1 MSAEVGQRQQRR
13 RQQQEDEEEQEEN
26 SSIDVTQ
33 SVEEDVPLDHPLLYA
48 DALVGDVRPYFK
60 GVPTMWWGILLTFL
74 HVAFV
79 ALTFTLG
86 FLCVTPY
93 ICKNVLWSF
102 KPLTIIIIAK
112 VVLWILHAVF
122 EFYLQAQ
129 HSKVRNRGYLALY
142 RSVRHLKHLPLFI
155 HSMGNVVILLIFA
168 TQLSFELKGLMMYFI
183 LGVLTVEL
191 FFSSVC
197 LFIYTVKIAKF
208 NMMKPCPDIQEEERR
223 HRYPNR
229 TNILS
234 ETGFRDGSNLENLV
248 EKQADLIDYLKMHN
262 VQLSRRLLAL
272 ISQQVRD

>member
-1 MSAEVGQRQQRR
+1 MEEVSLKS
-13 RQQQEDEEEQEEN
+13 N

-60 GVPTMWWGILLTFL
+60 GVPTVWWGILLTFL

-79 ALTFTLG
+79 ALAFTLG
-86 FLCVTPY
+86 FLCVTSSD

-102 KPLTIIIIAK
+102 KPVTIIVIAK
-112 VVLWILHAVF
+112 IVLWILHAVF

-129 HSKVRNRGYLALY
+129 HSKVRSRGYLALY

-155 HSMGNVVILLIFA
+155 NSTGNVGILLIFA
-168 TQLSFELKGLMMYFI
+168 VQLSFELKGLMMYLI

-191 FFSSVC
+191 FFSSAC

-208 NMMKPCPDIQEEERR
+208 NSMKPCPDIQEEEGR

-229 TNILS
+229 PNILS
-234 ETGFRDGSNLENLV
+234 ETGFSDGSNLENLV

>member
-1 MSAEVGQRQQRR
+1 MSAEVGQR
-13 RQQQEDEEEQEEN
+13 RQQEEEEEEEKN

-60 GVPTMWWGILLTFL
+60 G
-74 HVAFV
+74 
-79 ALTFTLG
+79 
-86 FLCVTPY
+86 
-93 ICKNVLWSF
+93 
-102 KPLTIIIIAK
+102 
-112 VVLWILHAVF
+112 
-122 EFYLQAQ
+122 
-129 HSKVRNRGYLALY
+129 
-142 RSVRHLKHLPLFI
+142 
-155 HSMGNVVILLIFA
+155 NVVILLIFA
-168 TQLSFELKGLMMYFI
+168 TQLSFELKGLMMYLI

-208 NMMKPCPDIQEEERR
+208 NVMKPCPDIQEEERR

>member
-13 RQQQEDEEEQEEN
+13 RQQQEDEEEQKEN

-102 KPLTIIIIAK
+102 KPLTVIIIAK

-155 HSMGNVVILLIFA
+155 HSM
-168 TQLSFELKGLMMYFI
+168 
-183 LGVLTVEL
+183 
-191 FFSSVC
+191 
-197 LFIYTVKIAKF
+197 VKIAKF